1 MTSLRQI
8 AANQAN
14 GAKST
19 GPNTPEGIDRASGNA
34 TKHGLTSHGKPRDTD
49 SAAEFQ
55 DRIDS
60 WIADAAP
67 EGEFATWL
75 VEVMAIESGRY
86 LNCRILEAEL
96 RDNEAR
102 RAETSWDLDR
112 KADVELLAKKL
123 AGDPAETLTRLRR
136 SKHGVLL
143 LKGRWEGLLLRSIC
157 RTVGT
162 TPSEPWR
169 LTLPAR
175 RWNCEEDA
183 HASIRSRAA
192 RSRKSAVARACPTA
206 SSRANSTTADRS
218 DRRRGLA
225 KTPRLAR
232 GRGDALSPRLC
243 RSHDRPLILRGR
255 TLRGSRRRRSSRG
268 LEANLARGLA
278 RTQALATLR
287 NRLVPP
293 FSMGEGALG

>member
-143 LKGRWEGLLLRSIC
+143 LKGRWEGLLRALDLPDGWNDTERTLALDLAGTPLELR
-157 RTVGT
+157 
-162 TPSEPWR
+162 
-169 LTLPAR
+169 
-175 RWNCEEDA
+175 
-183 HASIRSRAA
+183 
-192 RSRKSAVARACPTA
+192 
-206 SSRANSTTADRS
+206 
-218 DRRRGLA
+218 
-225 KTPRLAR
+225 
-232 GRGDALSPRLC
+232 
-243 RSHDRPLILRGR
+243 RGR
-255 TLRGSRRRRSSRG
+255 TCVDPFSRGEVAEIGRRQSVSNGVKPAKLHNGRSIRPPTRPCENSPPCARKRRRFIDS
-268 LEANLARGLA
+268 
-278 RTQALATLR
+278 ALSK
-287 NRLVPP
+287 P
-293 FSMGEGALG
+293 